1 MPGLDPTRSLE
12 AFRYSEQASPESDS
26 ALQHGALRRNML
38 HDYVNQARQGICVAE
53 EPEQGTQCLLHEP
66 DTGWNV
72 PLGTYDSLQITPT
85 PTRAHAFAPT
95 RTRAPCTRMI
105 T

>member
-12 AFRYSEQASPESDS
+12 AFPYSEQASPESDS

-38 HDYVNQARQGICVAE
+38 HDYVNQVRQGICVAE

-66 DTGWNV
+66 DTSWNV
-72 PLGTYDSLQITPT
+72 PLGTYDCLQITPT
-85 PTRAHAFAPT
+85 STRAHAHIAS
-95 RTRAPCTRMI
+95 TRMMP
-105 T
+105 

>member
-12 AFRYSEQASPESDS
+12 AFPYSEQASPESDS

-38 HDYVNQARQGICVAE
+38 HDYVNQVRQGICVAE

-66 DTGWNV
+66 DTSWNV
-72 PLGTYDSLQITPT
+72 PLGTYDSLQITPH
-85 PTRAHAFAPT
+85 PHARVPRRASQAHA
-95 RTRAPCTRMI
+95 
-105 T
+105 